1 MFDNAERKMMRLNSR
16 VSDEVSA
23 SVYNLIIGA
32 TLAYGLILNA
42 VIVMNFSE
50 VFMRM
55 NPWVLIIG
63 YFVSCIAGIFIANGS
78 DNPVVSFIG
87 YNLVVLPIG
96 ALLSVSVP
104 TYYVEDIIS
113 AAMVTGIIVSVMTIL
128 ATVMP
133 NLFVGMGRTL
143 FISLTLGLVAQII
156 AMLFGYSGNL
166 FNWFFVIIFT
176 LYVGYDWTKAQ
187 SYPKTIDNAVD
198 SSLDIYLDIINL
210 FIRLLAIMGNSKSR
224 R

>member
-156 AMLFGYSGNL
+156 AMLLGYSGNL